1 MILPFTYNWR
11 NLLVRKLSTTLTLVI
26 VAVVVFVLAVLLAF
40 ALGIRDSLTA
50 SGSSRNLLIL
60 KPGATAE
67 STSIILPHEASRVV
81 QAPNIASDSAG
92 NMLVSQEIC
101 VQTSILRRGPEGNL
115 ANVAVRGVDGEAF
128 LIHDDVKI
136 VEGRRFDS
144 GAMEVIVGKAARQ
157 RYQDLEVGGELSL
170 GRLGTRTFK
179 VVGIFEAGG
188 GALESEIWA
197 QRSIIADAYQRQV
210 VSSIVVRLN
219 DEQHAAEA
227 IAYIN
232 GPAVNLK
239 ATTET
244 EYYEKLAKT
253 TRQIVGLTTVLIG
266 IMAVG
271 AIFAV
276 ANTMYSA
283 VDGRRREIA
292 MLRTIGFSRFAI
304 ILSFIL
310 ESLLICLLACALGLA
325 ATTLLSGMRQDYM
338 SDRTYT
344 VLAFDLRV
352 TSDIV
357 ISALTVAVFVG
368 VVGALA
374 PAIRASRTRIIDA
387 LRKA

>member
-40 ALGIRDSLTA
+40 GLGIRDSLTA
-50 SGSSRNLLIL
+50 SGSPRNLLIL

-67 STSIILPHEASRVV
+67 STSIIMPNEAAKVV
-81 QAPNIASDSAG
+81 QAPHIVRDNDG
-92 NMLVSQEIC
+92 KMLISPEIC
-101 VQTSILRRGPEGNL
+101 VQTSILRRGPEGSP
-115 ANVAVRGVDGEAF
+115 ANVAVRGVDAEAF

-136 VEGRRFDS
+136 IEGRRFET
-144 GAMEVIVGKAARQ
+144 GALEVIVGKAARE
-157 RYQDLEVGGELSL
+157 RYQNLELGGELSL

-197 QRSIIADAYQRQV
+197 PRSNVSDAYQRNQI
-210 VSSIVVRLN
+210 SSIVVRLT
-219 DEQHAAEA
+219 DESHAAEA
-227 IAYIN
+227 IAYLN
-232 GPAVNLK
+232 GPAVELEANAEPK
-239 ATTET
+239 
-244 EYYEKLAKT
+244 YYEKLSNT
-253 TRQIVGLTTVLIG
+253 TRQIVGLTTILIA
-266 IMAVG
+266 IMAIG

-292 MLRTIGFSRFAI
+292 MLRTIGFSQMAI
-304 ILSFIL
+304 ILAFIL
-310 ESLLICLLACALGLA
+310 ESLLICLVACALGLA
-325 ATTLLSGMRQDYM
+325 ATTLLSGMQQDYM
-338 SDRTYT
+338 SDQTFT
-344 VLAFDLRV
+344 VLAFELRV

-357 ISALTVAVFVG
+357 ISALILSVFVG

>member
-50 SGSSRNLLIL
+50 SGSPRNLLIL

-67 STSIILPHEASRVV
+67 STSIILPNEAAKVV
-81 QAPNIASDSAG
+81 QAPHIARDDTG
-92 NMLVSQEIC
+92 NMLISQEIC
-101 VQTSILRRGPEGNL
+101 VQTSIPRRGPEANL
-115 ANVAVRGVDGEAF
+115 ANVAVRGVDAEAF
-128 LIHDDVKI
+128 QIHEDVKI
-136 VEGRRFDS
+136 VEGRRFET
-144 GAMEVIVGKAARQ
+144 GALEVIVGKAARE
-157 RYQDLEVGGELSL
+157 RYQDLDLGGELLL

-210 VSSIVVRLN
+210 VSSIVLRLN
-219 DEQHAAEA
+219 DQQHAPDT

-239 ATTET
+239 ASTEP

-253 TRQIVGLTTVLIG
+253 TQQIVGLTTVLIG

-292 MLRTIGFSRFAI
+292 MLRTIGFSRMAI
-304 ILSFIL
+304 ILAFML
-310 ESLLICLLACALGLA
+310 ESLLICLLACAAGLS
-325 ATTLLSGMRQDYM
+325 ATMLLSGMRQDYM

-344 VLAFDLRV
+344 VLAFDLQV

-357 ISALTVAVFVG
+357 ISALVVSVLVG
-368 VVGALA
+368 IVGALA
-374 PAIRASRTRIIDA
+374 PALRASRTRIIDA